1 MNITTEMASR
11 SLNHVG
17 EILCGD
23 RVQFVHRQDSDI
35 LVLADG
41 MGSGVRANML
51 STLTSQ
57 IFGKMLLEGAALEE
71 CVETVVDTLPADPRT
86 GASYST
92 FTVLQIFHDGRGIL
106 FEYENPGCIF
116 IRDGELVHIPRN
128 EQIISGKAINTF
140 RFQAKVGDTFL
151 IMSDGTIHAG
161 LGSLMSF
168 GWPWEEI
175 AAFAL
180 RGHVPGQSP
189 LREAVRICDTCN
201 ELYGGKPGDD
211 TTVACVHVT
220 NRKQLHLMTGP
231 ALDPADDVRMVRAFM
246 SGDRTVRRVVSGG
259 TSASIVSRVLNRP
272 MTVSMDYNDSD
283 LPPEGYIEGIDLVTE
298 GVLTLARV
306 IQILKEYA
314 EPERIGEQFF
324 KKLDE
329 ANPASR
335 LARMLI
341 EDCTEIRLYVGTA
354 VNAAYQNPDLPL
366 ELGLRK
372 NVTNQLSEALEAIGK
387 KVEREYY

>member
-1 MNITTEMASR
+1 MRITTEMASR

-23 RVQFVHRQDSDI
+23 RVQIVHRDDSDI
-35 LVLADG
+35 LILADG

-51 STLTSQ
+51 STLTSE
-57 IFGKMLLEGAALEE
+57 IFGRMLLDGAALED
-71 CVETVVDTLPADPRT
+71 CVETVIDTLPADPRT

-106 FEYENPGCIF
+106 FEYENPECIF
-116 IRDGELVHIPRN
+116 IRGGRLVRIPRN
-128 EQIISGKAINTF
+128 EQLISGKTINTF
-140 RFQAKVGDTFL
+140 RFTAQVGDAFL

-175 AAFAL
+175 ADFAL
-180 RGHVPGQSP
+180 RGHSAAQSP
-189 LREAVRICDTCN
+189 LREAVRICDMCS
-201 ELYGGKPGDD
+201 ELYNGEPGDD

-220 NRKQLHLMTGP
+220 QSRQLHLMTGP
-231 ALDPADDVRMVRAFM
+231 AQHKEDDERMVRAFM
-246 SGDRTVRRVVSGG
+246 SGDASVKRVVSGG
-259 TSASIVSRVLNRP
+259 TSASIVSRVLGRP
-272 MTVSMDYNDSD
+272 MRVSMDYGDSD
-283 LPPEGYIEGIDLVTE
+283 LPPEGYIRGIDLVTE

-314 EPERIGEQFF
+314 EPERVDEAFF
-324 KKLDE
+324 RRLDE
-329 ANPASR
+329 PNPAAK
-335 LARMLI
+335 LARMII
-341 EDCTEIRLYVGTA
+341 EDSTEVRLYVGTA

-366 ELGLRK
+366 ELGLRMNLTK
-372 NVTNQLSEALEAIGK
+372 QLSEALDAIGK
-387 KVEREYY
+387 KVTHEYY

>member
-1 MNITTEMASR
+1 MSITTEMASR
-11 SLNHVG
+11 SLNHAG
-17 EILCGD
+17 EFLCGD
-23 RVQFVHRQDSDI
+23 QVQIVHREDSDI
-35 LVLADG
+35 LILADG

-57 IFGKMLLEGAALEE
+57 IFGKMLLDGARLED
-71 CVETVVDTLPADPRT
+71 CVETVIDTLPADPRT

-116 IRDGELVHIPRN
+116 IRGGELIPIPRN
-128 EQIISGKAINTF
+128 EQLISGKRINTF
-140 RFQAKVGDTFL
+140 RFRAQVGDAFF

-175 AAFAL
+175 AEFAM
-180 RGHVPGQSP
+180 RGHSDNQSP
-189 LREAVRICDTCN
+189 LREAVRICDMCN
-201 ELYGGKPGDD
+201 DLYGGEPGDD

-220 NRKQLHLMTGP
+220 RQKRLHLMTGP
-231 ALDPADDVRMVRAFM
+231 AQHKEDDERMVRAFM
-246 SGDRTVRRVVSGG
+246 SGDKSVKRIVSGG
-259 TSASIVSRVLNRP
+259 TSASIVSRVLKRP
-272 MTVSMDYNDSD
+272 LSICMDYDNSD
-283 LPPEGYIEGIDLVTE
+283 LPPEGYMEGIDLVTE

-314 EPERIGEQFF
+314 EPERVDEQFF
-324 KKLDE
+324 KRLDE
-329 ANPASR
+329 QNPAAKV
-335 LARMLI
+335 ARMII
-341 EDCTEIRLYVGTA
+341 EECTEVHLYVGTA

-366 ELGLRK
+366 ELGLRMNLTK
-372 NVTNQLSEALEAIGK
+372 QLSEALEAIGK
-387 KVEREYY
+387 KVVHDYY

>member
-23 RVQFVHRQDSDI
+23 QVQIVHREDSDI
-35 LVLADG
+35 LILADG

-57 IFGKMLLEGAALEE
+57 IIGRMLQEGAKLED
-71 CVETVVDTLPADPRT
+71 CVETVIDTLPADPRT

-92 FTVLQIFHDGRGIL
+92 FTVLQIFHDGRGSL

-116 IRDGELVHIPRN
+116 IRGGELIRIPRN
-128 EQIISGKAINTF
+128 EQLVSGKLINTF
-140 RFQAKVGDTFL
+140 RFTAQVGDTFL
-151 IMSDGTIHAG
+151 IISDGAVHAG
-161 LGSLMSF
+161 LGSLLSF

-175 AAFAL
+175 ADFAL
-180 RGHVPGQSP
+180 RGHTAGQSP

-201 ELYGGKPGDD
+201 DLYNGAPGDD

-220 NRKQLHLMTGP
+220 ARKRLHLMTGP
-231 ALDPADDVRMVRAFM
+231 ARDKADDVRMVMSFM
-246 SGDRTVRRVVSGG
+246 SGDRTVRRIVSGG
-259 TSASIVSRVLNRP
+259 TSASIVSRVLDRP
-272 MTVSMDYNDSD
+272 MSVSMDYGDSD
-283 LPPEGYIEGIDLVTE
+283 LPPEGFIEGIDLVTE

-314 EPERIGEQFF
+314 QPERIDESFF
-324 KKLDE
+324 RMLDE
-329 ANPASR
+329 PNPASKV
-335 LARMLI
+335 ARMII
-341 EDCTEIRLYVGTA
+341 EDCTEVRLYVGTA

-366 ELGLRK
+366 ELGLRM
-372 NVTNQLSEALEAIGK
+372 NLTNQLSEALQAIGK
-387 KVEREYY
+387 KVEHEYY

>member
-23 RVQFVHRQDSDI
+23 QVQIVHRKDSDI

-57 IFGKMLLEGAALEE
+57 IFGKMLLEGASLEE
-71 CVETVVDTLPADPRT
+71 CVETVIDTLPADPRT

-106 FEYENPGCIF
+106 YEYENPGCIF
-116 IRDGELVHIPRN
+116 IRDNSLVPIPENIR
-128 EQIISGKAINTF
+128 IISGKQINTF
-140 RFQAKVGDTFL
+140 RFTAQVGDTFL

-161 LGSLMSF
+161 LGDLMSF
-168 GWPWEEI
+168 GWPWEDI
-175 AAFAL
+175 ADFAL
-180 RGHVPGQSP
+180 RGHKDGQSP
-189 LREAVRICDTCN
+189 LREAMRICETCN
-201 ELYGGKPGDD
+201 DLYYGRPGDD

-220 NRKQLHLMTGP
+220 NRTQLHLMTGP
-231 ALDPADDVRMVRAFM
+231 ARDKADDVRMVQAFM
-246 SGDRTVRRVVSGG
+246 SGDRNVKRIVSGG

-272 MTVSMDYNDSD
+272 MRVSMEYDDSG
-283 LPPEGYIEGIDLVTE
+283 LPPEGFIEGIDLVTE

-314 EPERIGEQFF
+314 QPENVDEGFF
-324 KKLDE
+324 KRLDE
-329 ANPASR
+329 PNPAAKV
-335 LARMLI
+335 ARMII
-341 EDCTEIRLYVGTA
+341 EDCTEVHLYVGTA

-366 ELGLRK
+366 ELGLRMNLTK
-372 NVTNQLSEALEAIGK
+372 QLSEALEAVGK
-387 KVEREYY
+387 KVEFDYY

>member
-1 MNITTEMASR
+1 MNITTEMASK

-23 RVQFVHRQDSDI
+23 RVQMVHRSDSDI

-57 IFGKMLLEGAALEE
+57 IFGKMLLEGATLEE

-106 FEYENPGCIF
+106 YEYENPGCIF
-116 IRDGELVHIPRN
+116 IRDDSLVRIPEN
-128 EQIISGKAINTF
+128 IQMISGKQINTY
-140 RFQAKVGDTFL
+140 RFTAQIGDTFL

-161 LGSLMSF
+161 LGRLMSF
-168 GWPWEEI
+168 GWPWEDI
-175 AAFAL
+175 ADFAL
-180 RGHVPGQSP
+180 RGHKAGQSP
-189 LREAVRICDTCN
+189 LREATRICETCN
-201 ELYGGKPGDD
+201 DLYDGQPGDD

-220 NRKQLHLMTGP
+220 GRKKLHLMTGP
-231 ALDPADDVRMVRAFM
+231 ARDQKDDLRMVQAFM
-246 SGDRTVRRVVSGG
+246 SGDRSVKRIVSGG

-272 MTVSMDYNDSD
+272 MRVSMDYGDSD
-283 LPPEGYIEGIDLVTE
+283 LPPEGHIEGIDLVTE

-314 EPERIGEQFF
+314 QPDHVDEAFF
-324 KKLDE
+324 RRLDE
-329 ANPASR
+329 QNPAAKV
-335 LARMLI
+335 ARMII
-341 EDCTEIRLYVGTA
+341 EDSTEVRLFVGTA

-366 ELGLRK
+366 ELGLRMNLTK
-372 NVTNQLSEALEAIGK
+372 QLSEALAAVGK
-387 KVEREYY
+387 QVEQEYY

>member
-1 MNITTEMASR
+1 MRITTEMASR

-23 RVQFVHRQDSDI
+23 QVQFVHRADSDI
-35 LVLADG
+35 LILADG

-57 IFGKMLLEGAALEE
+57 IFGKMLLEGATLEE
-71 CVETVVDTLPADPRT
+71 CVETVMATLPADPRT

-116 IRDGELVHIPRN
+116 IRGGELVRIPQN
-128 EQIISGKAINTF
+128 EQIISGKSINTF
-140 RFQAKVGDTFL
+140 RFTAEVGDTFL

-161 LGSLMSF
+161 LGSLMDF
-168 GWPWEEI
+168 GWPLEEI
-175 AAFAL
+175 ADFAL
-180 RGHVPGQSP
+180 RGHVDGQSP

-201 ELYGGKPGDD
+201 DLYGGAPGDD
-211 TTVACVHVT
+211 TTVACVHVK
-220 NRKQLHLMTGP
+220 KQVTLHLMTGP
-231 ALDPADDVRMVRAFM
+231 ARNKDDDEKMVRAFM
-246 SGDRTVRRVVSGG
+246 SGDGSVKRIVSGG

-272 MTVSMDYNDSD
+272 LSISMDYGDSD
-283 LPPEGYIEGIDLVTE
+283 LPPGGYIEGIDLVTE

-314 EPERIGEQFF
+314 QPERVDEQFF
-324 KKLDE
+324 RRLDE
-329 ANPASR
+329 ANPAAK
-335 LARMLI
+335 LARMII

-366 ELGLRK
+366 ELGLRMNLTK
-372 NVTNQLSEALEAIGK
+372 QLTEALDAIGK
-387 KVEREYY
+387 KVVNEYY

>member
-23 RVQFVHRQDSDI
+23 QVQMVHRPDSDI
-35 LVLADG
+35 LILADG

-57 IFGKMLLEGAALEE
+57 IFGKMLLEGATLEE
-71 CVETVVDTLPADPRT
+71 CVETIIDTLPADPRT

-116 IRDGELVHIPRN
+116 IRGQELIRIPKN
-128 EQIISGKAINTF
+128 EQLISGKWINTF
-140 RFQAKVGDTFL
+140 RFNAQVGDTFF
-151 IMSDGTIHAG
+151 IMSDGTVHAG

-168 GWPWEEI
+168 GWPWEDI
-175 AAFAL
+175 ADFAL
-180 RGHVPGQSP
+180 RGHKAGQSP
-189 LREAVRICDTCN
+189 LREALRICETCN
-201 ELYGGKPGDD
+201 DLYYGEPGDD

-220 NRKQLHLMTGP
+220 DRKQLHLMTGP
-231 ALDPADDVRMVRAFM
+231 ARDKADDYRMVQAFM
-246 SGDRTVRRVVSGG
+246 SGDRSVRRVISGG
-259 TSASIVSRVLNRP
+259 TSASIVSRILNRP
-272 MTVSMDYNDSD
+272 MRISMDYDDSG
-283 LPPEGYIEGIDLVTE
+283 LPPEGFIEGIDLVTE

-314 EPERIGEQFF
+314 QPECVDEDFF
-324 KKLDE
+324 KRLDE
-329 ANPASR
+329 SNPASK
-335 LARMLI
+335 LARMII
-341 EDCTEIRLYVGTA
+341 EDSTEVHLYVGTA

-366 ELGLRK
+366 ELGLRLNLTK
-372 NVTNQLSEALEAIGK
+372 QLTEALEAVGK
-387 KVEREYY
+387 EVQYDYY

>member
-23 RVQFVHRQDSDI
+23 QVQIVHRRDSDI
-35 LVLADG
+35 LILADG

-57 IFGKMLLEGAALEE
+57 IFGRMLLEGARLEE
-71 CVETVVDTLPADPRT
+71 CVETIIDTLPADPRT

-116 IRDGELVHIPRN
+116 IRDRELIRIPKN
-128 EQIISGKAINTF
+128 EQIISGKPINTF
-140 RFQAKVGDTFL
+140 RFDAQVGDTFF
-151 IMSDGTIHAG
+151 IMSDGTTHAG

-175 AAFAL
+175 ADFAL
-180 RGHVPGQSP
+180 RGHQPGQSP
-189 LREAVRICDTCN
+189 LREAMRICETCN
-201 ELYGGKPGDD
+201 DLYYGEPGDD

-220 NRKQLHLMTGP
+220 RRTQLHLMTGP
-231 ALDPADDVRMVRAFM
+231 AHDKADDARMVRDFM
-246 SGDRTVRRVVSGG
+246 SGDSSVRRVVSGG
-259 TSASIVSRVLNRP
+259 TSASIVSRILNRP
-272 MTVSMDYNDSD
+272 LQVSMDYNDSD
-283 LPPEGYIEGIDLVTE
+283 LPPEGSIQGIDLVTE

-314 EPERIGEQFF
+314 QPDRVDEAFF
-324 KKLDE
+324 KRLDE
-329 ANPASR
+329 PNPAAR
-335 LARMLI
+335 LARMII
-341 EDCTEIRLYVGTA
+341 EACTEVHLYVGTA

-366 ELGLRK
+366 ELGLRMNLTK
-372 NVTNQLSEALEAIGK
+372 QLTEALEAVGK
-387 KVEREYY
+387 KVECEYY